1 MNRVYQ
7 EITYVFSELLL
18 NKLNKPARCIG
29 FRVVYIGTVLA
40 DISGTLTT
48 IFFKVK
54 GTHAD

>member
-48 IFFKVK
+48 IFF
-54 GTHAD
+54 